1 MSLKDLFTA
10 TPDLRNRVTCKTCL
24 IIESLPEEDR
34 VFLVNVLSD
43 REISSP
49 RISSVL
55 ISAGHVVSGSAVS
68 RHRLKCR

>member
-1 MSLKDLFTA
+1 MFTSN
-10 TPDLRNRVTCKTCL
+10 PDSRNRVTCKTCL

-34 VFLVNVLSD
+34 LFLLEVLSD
-43 REISSP
+43 REFSSP

-68 RHRLKCR
+68 RHRLNCR